1 MTLNKYPGKKLLFLL
16 SVVLFLATSC
26 QKQPNLLFGNSYTN
40 DNNSSNIVVVDTS
53 TVLLS
58 TVFSDSVST
67 NGTGYLMV
75 GSYNDPYIGNITSD
89 AYWQVSPPSN
99 IPSLSPIND
108 KYDSIGLLL
117 FFKKNGPFYG
127 DSTYSQ
133 NYVVNQV
140 DSLYQLATFQN
151 GFNSKS
157 ILPVDPNP
165 LGQTGPIF
173 IYPTQRDTL
182 PYISQGAGQGDTV
195 KIRLDDNLGKQ
206 LYNMAYSLSDTLK
219 NITKWI
225 NWFHGL
231 RLSAQSVLN
240 TGSTGAI
247 YGFKDSCIMRI
258 YYREAGVVSTQK
270 YLDFNITNRSLAFNH
285 LDRQFATRPN
295 PGPTTA
301 LDQLQLPT
309 AKVQP
314 PPATLSKL
322 TANAAYVQT
331 MTGLN
336 VKLTFPYL
344 KAIALRPDYIG
355 LLRATLTIRPVPG
368 SMTTQWRVPPTL
380 GIYTTDQNNE
390 LGIPVPAIGLS
401 GAQTGNL
408 TLNYFAPLTTAYT
421 YDVTAFIK
429 AQITNNA
436 SNSTDLGLMLSVPSP
451 TNVTDWRRLVIA
463 DQTYPV
469 NQRVLLNVY
478 YISLFP
484 HQ

>member
-1 MTLNKYPGKKLLFLL
+1 MTLFKYPGKKLLFFL
-16 SVVLFLATSC
+16 SVVLFLGTSC

-40 DNNSSNIVVVDTS
+40 DNNGANIVVVDTS

-58 TVFSDSVST
+58 TVYSDSTST

-75 GSYNDPYIGNITSD
+75 GSYNDPYLGNITSR
-89 AYWQVSPPSN
+89 AYWQVAPPSSL
-99 IPSLSPIND
+99 PALSPVND
-108 KYDSIGLLL
+108 RYDSIGILL
-117 FFKKNGPFYG
+117 FFKKNNPYYG
-127 DSTYSQ
+127 DTTYSQ

-151 GFNSKS
+151 GFNSKTV
-157 ILPVDPNP
+157 LPLDPDS

-173 IYPTQRDTL
+173 IYPTQRDTV

-195 KIRLDDNLGKQ
+195 KIRLNDNLGKQ
-206 LYNMAYSLSDTLK
+206 LYNMVYSLSDTLK
-219 NITKWI
+219 NVTKWL

-231 RLSAQSVLN
+231 ALSSKSVLN
-240 TGSTGAI
+240 SGQTGAL

-270 YLDFNITNRSLAFNH
+270 YIDFNITNRSLAFNH
-285 LDRQFATRPN
+285 LYRQFADKSS
-295 PGPTTA
+295 PGTA
-301 LDQLQLPT
+301 LDKLQLPT
-309 AKVQP
+309 TRVQT
-314 PPATLSKL
+314 PPATVSKL
-322 TANAAYVQT
+322 TGNAAYVQT

-336 VKLTFPYL
+336 VKLSFPYL
-344 KAIALRPDYIG
+344 RAIAQRPDYIG
-355 LLRATLTIRPVPG
+355 LLRATLTVRPVPG
-368 SMTTQWRVPPTL
+368 SFSTQWRIPPTL

-408 TLNYFAPLTTAYT
+408 SLNYFAPLTTTYT
-421 YDVTAFIK
+421 YDVTAFVK
-429 AQITNNA
+429 TQITNNA
-436 SNSTDLGLMLSVPSP
+436 ANAADQGLILSVPSP
-451 TNVTDWRRLVIA
+451 ANETDFRRLVLA